1 MPDRSSPIAVYH
13 AGSLNAAMA
22 ELRHALLSAGGP
34 PSETHGGPSVAL
46 ANGIRAGEL
55 QADLFASAD
64 AQVIESVLFGA
75 EHTPAARWLVIFCR
89 QRMALVYS
97 PRSRFR
103 AELDAAAAG
112 AVPWYEVAQ
121 RPGFVFKRGDPRND
135 PGGYRGVL
143 ACRLAELHYG
153 IPGLGDRLLQGEN
166 SEDRIVVGGDFTPLI
181 EGRADAHLTHATTAA
196 RLGLPMIMLPDEIDQ
211 GNPLLAAF
219 YARVS
224 YTNPLGQTFRGR
236 PLAYGATIPT
246 SAANPEGATAF
257 LRFLLSEAGQSI
269 LATHGFEPAV
279 PLVGGDAQALPPT
292 VAALVQGRYD
302 EAG

>member
-1 MPDRSSPIAVYH
+1 MPDQPPPVVVYH

-22 ELRHALLSAGGP
+22 DLRHALLSAGGP

-75 EHTPAARWLVIFCR
+75 EDGPAARWLVIFCR
-89 QRMALVYS
+89 QRMAVVYS

-103 AELDAAAAG
+103 AEFDAAAAG
-112 AVPWYEVAQ
+112 DIPWYELVQ
-121 RPGFVFKRGDPRND
+121 RPGVVFKRGDPRND

-153 IPGLGDRLLQGEN
+153 IPGLADRLLQGEN

-181 EGRADAHLTHATTAA
+181 EGRVDAHLTHATTAT
-196 RLGLPMIMLPDEIDQ
+196 RLGLPMISLPDEIDQ
-211 GNPLLAAF
+211 GNPALAAM
-219 YARVS
+219 YARAS

-257 LRFLLSEAGQSI
+257 LQFLLSEAGQRI
-269 LATHGFEPAV
+269 LVAHGFEPAA
-279 PLVGGDAQALPPT
+279 PLVGGDAAALPPA
-292 VAALVQGRYD
+292 VAPLIQGRYD
-302 EAG
+302 EAV